1 METTLNTGEKR
12 MVAKYKYM
20 KHSTNQLTKILT
32 AAEELFIKKGI
43 QAVSFTEIASCCGI
57 TRSTLYRYFE
67 NKDEILWEIHHRKI
81 GGYSSRLME
90 YYEQTN
96 KTTYSRFQCFFHLL
110 KHILCTAPHDLLFQ
124 SAFSHTYTRETMDME
139 NGIYNHIFSPDE
151 FRSGDMLR
159 FLKGSLFH
167 EDRTWIRTKSA
178 PLRFIPASG
187 RLPPWPKA
195 RTALLSVTIPMPLRW
210 RMSLFPSF

>member
-1 METTLNTGEKR
+1 

-124 SAFSHTYTRETMDME
+124 SAFSHTYTKPWIWKTGFITTYSALTNSVPETC
-139 NGIYNHIFSPDE
+139 
-151 FRSGDMLR
+151 
-159 FLKGSLFH
+159 
-167 EDRTWIRTKSA
+167 
-178 PLRFIPASG
+178 
-187 RLPPWPKA
+187 
-195 RTALLSVTIPMPLRW
+195 SV
-210 RMSLFPSF
+210 F